1 MRINKFFLLIIFF
14 LKFNHFLLFS
24 SYARFS
30 SFRNIAT
37 GSGAL
42 FYTFW
47 LYLLYDLEVKNQ
59 QLIKETNKYAA
70 QQIKSNEDNID
81 KQIIN
86 QNKIML
92 ITGFLPFFLVV
103 FKYIFNKITI
113 HNKKKRNIIKN
124 KL

>member
-1 MRINKFFLLIIFF
+1 
-14 LKFNHFLLFS
+14 
-24 SYARFS
+24 
-30 SFRNIAT
+30 
-37 GSGAL
+37 
-42 FYTFW
+42 
-47 LYLLYDLEVKNQ
+47 LYDLEVKNQ